1 MRITRNDLKFSHQFV
16 LGFYSMFQIH
26 RIIVTRILLIDK
38 LLRDTFKYFGMIQ
51 RFSKQ
56 CGIGVCSVIHI
67 SNSCNQCDSDFAHR
81 PTLNRHMRKPLN
93 DFRTQNFLTLNVTS
107 VVSDFAVYYM
117 FQINSCNQC
126 DSDFAKRRT
135 FNSQCHIRYQVL
147 YLLFGLRPYP
157 PKVIQLINVVVNV
170 ISGIRSCT
178 QYLTSVPFLPNSYD

>member
-56 CGIGVCSVIHI
+56 CRIGSVIHI

-93 DFRTQNFLTLNVTS
+93 DFRTQNFLTHNVTS

-135 FNSQCHIRYQVL
+135 FNSKCLFRYQVL
-147 YLLFGLRPYP
+147 YPLFGLRPYP
-157 PKVIQLINVVVNV
+157 PNVIQLINVVVNI
-170 ISGIRSCT
+170 ISGIRSCIS
-178 QYLTSVPFLPNSYD
+178 YLTSVPFLPKSYN